1 MKKSKFIKL
10 VLVTGAL
17 AAATNV
23 QAQNK
28 EWGDEDESKK
38 NSRLHVRTDTTRN
51 EYTTHRGGY
60 FHFFPWGYMLMGNYF
75 RSGYGSNGLH
85 PRTNSEFRNVKR
97 GGFGRSAYRVG
108 S

>member
-10 VLVTGAL
+10 VLVTSVL
-17 AAATNV
+17 ATANNA

-28 EWGDEDESKK
+28 EWGDEKENQK

-51 EYTTHRGGY
+51 EYTNHHGGY
-60 FHFFPWGYMLMGNYF
+60 FHFYPWGYFLMGSYH
-75 RSGYGSNGLH
+75 RSGYGSSGLN
-85 PRTNSEFRNVKR
+85 PRTNGEFSKVSR